1 MSTLIPSMS
10 ITDFKKL
17 KVSELKRL
25 KSLEILSDGE
35 YLATIVFSRT
45 DYIRIRVEGFAHLS
59 NTQGG
64 EDPENILRKKEVEY
78 AGRE

>member
-1 MSTLIPSMS
+1 MSTLIPNMS

-35 YLATIVFSRT
+35 YLGTIVFSKT

-64 EDPENILRKKEVEY
+64 EDPENMLKKKEVEH
-78 AGRE
+78 AGN

>member
-45 DYIRIRVEGFAHLS
+45 DYIRTRVEGFAHLS

-78 AGRE
+78 AGK

>member
-1 MSTLIPSMS
+1 MSTLIPNMS

-35 YLATIVFSRT
+35 YLGTIVFSKT

-64 EDPENILRKKEVEY
+64 EDPENILKKKEVEY
-78 AGRE
+78 AGN

>member
-35 YLATIVFSRT
+35 YLATIVFSKT

-78 AGRE
+78 AGHK

>member
-1 MSTLIPSMS
+1 MSTLIPNMS

>member
-1 MSTLIPSMS
+1 MSNLIPSMS

-35 YLATIVFSRT
+35 YLATIVFSKT

-64 EDPENILRKKEVEY
+64 EDPENVLKKKEVEH
-78 AGRE
+78 AGN

>member
-25 KSLEILSDGE
+25 KSLELLSDGE
-35 YLATIVFSRT
+35 YLGTIVFSKT

-64 EDPENILRKKEVEY
+64 EDPGNILKKEEVEY
-78 AGRE
+78 AGHK

>member
-35 YLATIVFSRT
+35 YLGTIVFSKT

-64 EDPENILRKKEVEY
+64 EDPENILKKEEVEH
-78 AGRE
+78 AGN